1 MIMTRKKYVE
11 IDVAQLDVGLYITL
25 DLSWTEHP
33 FITSSFK
40 IKDQEQLDIIR
51 RLGLKKIRFCPA
63 ISSSKPLE
71 LTAEKPAAAPV
82 AKEINPMEEAV
93 MTAKKARIERLL
105 HHKDS
110 VVKCEEQL
118 LEAAGVLKKID
129 QELYSRSEECVAA
142 AGELINKMVDSLLTD
157 KDVAIHAMNDKIGSE
172 EVYHHSLNVAILSMI
187 LAKELELPKEVIRLI
202 GLGGIFHDI
211 GKSKIPSKILRKKD
225 DALTESEEKF
235 LKLHTVYGQQIA
247 EKDLKLPKPVVDII
261 LHHHER
267 LDGSGYPDGLKKPA
281 IHLVTQ
287 IVAIVNAF
295 DNLCNHIDP
304 SKSLT
309 PYEAISTVFT
319 KCRTFYDAKPLG
331 VFVKCMG
338 VYPPGTIVK
347 LSDDHWGI
355 VVSVNTKSPLKPN
368 VLIYDPEVPKQEAI
382 IIDFNEEPDLSITKT
397 YHPTQLPEEVFGY
410 LSPRSRLTFHFDEAP
425 DSGTRQ

>member
-11 IDVAQLDVGLYITL
+11 IEVERLDVGLYITL

-40 IKDQEQLDIIR
+40 IKDEEQLEIIR

-63 ISSSKPLE
+63 KSSGKPLE
-71 LTAEKPAAAPV
+71 VAAEQQAAPV
-82 AKEINPMEEAV
+82 TKEINPMEEAV
-93 MTAKKARIERLL
+93 MAAKKARIERLL
-105 HHKDS
+105 HHKQS

-129 QELYSRSEECVAA
+129 QELYSRSEECVTAA
-142 AGELINKMVDSLLTD
+142 NKLINKMVESLLTD
-157 KDVAIHAMNDKIGSE
+157 KDVAIHAMNDKIGGE
-172 EVYHHSLNVAILSMI
+172 DVYHHSLNVAILSMI
-187 LAKELELPKEVIRLI
+187 LAKELELPKELI
-202 GLGGIFHDI
+202 SLVGLGGIFHDI
-211 GKSKIPSKILRKKD
+211 GKTKIPSKILRKKD
-225 DALTESEEKF
+225 GILTESEDKF
-235 LKLHTVYGQQIA
+235 LKLHTVYGQQIGD
-247 EKDLKLPKPVVDII
+247 KDLKLPKPVVDII

-267 LDGSGYPDGLKKPA
+267 LDGSGFPDGLKKPS
-281 IHLVTQ
+281 IQLLTQ
-287 IVAIVNAF
+287 IVAIVNTF
-295 DNLCNHIDP
+295 DNLCNHNDL

-331 VFVKCMG
+331 VFIKCMG

-347 LSDDHWGI
+347 LSDDSWGI

-368 VLIYDPEVPKQEAI
+368 VLIYDPEIPKQEAI

-397 YHPTQLPEEVFGY
+397 YHPTQLPEEVFNY
-410 LSPRSRLTFHFDEAP
+410 LSPRPRLTFLFDDVP
-425 DSGTRQ
+425 DSGTKQ